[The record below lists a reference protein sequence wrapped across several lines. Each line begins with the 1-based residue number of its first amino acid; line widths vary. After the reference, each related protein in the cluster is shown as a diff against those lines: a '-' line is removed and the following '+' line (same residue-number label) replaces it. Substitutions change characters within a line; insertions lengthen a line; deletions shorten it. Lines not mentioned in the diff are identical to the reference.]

1 MAKPMAKPLKYSFLL
16 IGLGLIAGFLLA
28 YVNNITSG
36 VLAERQRALIQEAMN
51 EYFDYDSYS
60 IDRSG
65 DYENLDSDI
74 SEIYFAFGADDKVAA
89 VIYKTVSQG
98 YGGDVVSLIAIKA
111 DGTFDGV
118 HMIEGSKETP
128 GKGDKVLTHDF
139 QVTNESVDDYTYE
152 ILAGSSVTS
161 NAVVN
166 GINAAAEHFQ
176 TIESTLGDITND

>member
-1 MAKPMAKPLKYSFLL
+1 MAKPIAKPLRYSLLL

-51 EYFDYDSYS
+51 EYFDYASYS
-60 IDRSG
+60 VDRSD
-65 DYENLDSDI
+65 DYDNLDSDI
-74 SEIYFAFGADDKVAA
+74 SEIYFAFGVDDQVAA

-139 QVTNESVDDYTYE
+139 QVTGEPVDSFTFE

-166 GINAAAEHFQ
+166 GIEAAAEHFQ
-176 TIESTLGDITND
+176 TVESSLGGITND

>member
-1 MAKPMAKPLKYSFLL
+1 MAKPMAKPLKYSLLL

-36 VLAERQRALIQEAMN
+36 VLAERQRALIEEAMN
-51 EYFDYDSYS
+51 EYFDYPSYS
-60 IDRSG
+60 VDRSG

-74 SEIYFAFGADDKVAA
+74 SEIYFAFGTDNKVAA
-89 VIYKTVSQG
+89 VVYKTVSQG

-118 HMIEGSKETP
+118 YMIEGSKETP

-139 QVTNESVDDYTYE
+139 QVTGEPAESYSYE

-161 NAVVN
+161 NAVVS
-166 GINAAAEHFQ
+166 GIEAAAAHFQ
-176 TIESTLGDITND
+176 TIESSLGDITND